1 VLRFLL
7 VCKYLTFVQ
16 VCVSVLHSCVVSACS
31 SMRYFHS
38 SEVFKLRLQMNLL
51 KILAQLGKN
60 DQASS
65 EGMYEVLVD
74 VMKRA
79 DTGINI
85 GYAIGKPAWLR

>member
-1 VLRFLL
+1 
-7 VCKYLTFVQ
+7 
-16 VCVSVLHSCVVSACS
+16 
-31 SMRYFHS
+31 
-38 SEVFKLRLQMNLL
+38 MNLL
-51 KILAQLGKN
+51 RILALLGKN

-85 GYAIGKPAWLR
+85 GYAIGKGGDAVYLYIVWYRSENFVLPYIHLLPLLPLLLIYKLY

>member
-1 VLRFLL
+1 
-7 VCKYLTFVQ
+7 
-16 VCVSVLHSCVVSACS
+16 
-31 SMRYFHS
+31 
-38 SEVFKLRLQMNLL
+38 MNLL
-51 KILAQLGKN
+51 RILALLGKN

-85 GYAIGKPAWLR
+85 GYAIGECLFVQCAFSSALAPLVVDEGIDLSAPFLASRSPFSR

>member
-1 VLRFLL
+1 
-7 VCKYLTFVQ
+7 
-16 VCVSVLHSCVVSACS
+16 
-31 SMRYFHS
+31 
-38 SEVFKLRLQMNLL
+38 MNLL
-51 KILAQLGKN
+51 RLLALLGKN

-85 GYAIGKPAWLR
+85 GYAIGKIFCSDLWGDL

>member
-1 VLRFLL
+1 
-7 VCKYLTFVQ
+7 
-16 VCVSVLHSCVVSACS
+16 
-31 SMRYFHS
+31 
-38 SEVFKLRLQMNLL
+38 MNLL
-51 KILAQLGKN
+51 RILALLGKN

-85 GYAIGKPAWLR
+85 GYAIGKGGAAAVAVYLYIVWYRSENFVLPYIHLLPLLPLLLIYKLY

>member
-1 VLRFLL
+1 
-7 VCKYLTFVQ
+7 
-16 VCVSVLHSCVVSACS
+16 
-31 SMRYFHS
+31 
-38 SEVFKLRLQMNLL
+38 MNLL
-51 KILAQLGKN
+51 RVLALLGRG

-85 GYAIGKPAWLR
+85 GYAIGKYTTITIIFNNSATITVFKSTIISYRTKV